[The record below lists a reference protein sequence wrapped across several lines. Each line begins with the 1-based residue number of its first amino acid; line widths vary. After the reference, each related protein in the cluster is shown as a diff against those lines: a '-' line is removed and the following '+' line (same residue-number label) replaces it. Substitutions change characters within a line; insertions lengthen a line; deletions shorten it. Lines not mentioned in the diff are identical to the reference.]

1 MVKAVESRTPAAQ
14 NKGLQLIVEK
24 MDSLQIKGNK
34 NLLER
39 IITNIIDNAIRYTP
53 SPGQVEVLLAKDQ
66 GQAHLEVRDT
76 GIGIPEKSLPHIFGR
91 FFVVDKSRSKE
102 IGGTGLDLSI
112 VKWIADSHHAV
123 IDVKSQVND
132 GTTFRITFP
141 LT

>member
-1 MVKAVESRTPAAQ
+1 
-14 NKGLQLIVEK
+14 
-24 MDSLQIKGNK
+24 
-34 NLLER
+34 
-39 IITNIIDNAIRYTP
+39 
-53 SPGQVEVLLAKDQ
+53 VLLAKDQ

-76 GIGIPEKSLPHIFGR
+76 GIGIPAKSLPHIFDR

-102 IGGTGLDLSI
+102 IGGTGLGLSI